1 MWGLLLVLY
10 ATKLRSRLNVVHLL
24 VCGYVLCMLCVVVYC
39 HVLRLVM
46 QITGV
51 NHGQAWLIPK
61 IGDPISHQRV
71 ISSN

>member
-1 MWGLLLVLY
+1 MDY
-10 ATKLRSRLNVVHLL
+10 NISKTQQFSNQNKMEVVEQLISEYNL
-24 VCGYVLCMLCVVVYC
+24 SVVVYC

-61 IGDPISHQRV
+61 IGDPISHQCV

>member
-1 MWGLLLVLY
+1 MVILY
-10 ATKLRSRLNVVHLL
+10 S
-24 VCGYVLCMLCVVVYC
+24 VVVYC

-51 NHGQAWLIPK
+51 NHGQTWLIPK